1 MAGLI
6 VFMGTVWYLAR
17 LQRRGDST
25 TRGLG
30 GNFVAWRN
38 SPETPLPSR
47 VLPERLSELL
57 FVKIGPHA
65 VEKEELRIRAF
76 PQEEVTETLL
86 APGPDEQID
95 LGRHRIRMIHRG
107 QLPQIFA
114 TLIGRRRTKTAAR
127 LGDA

>member
-1 MAGLI
+1 MAMAGLI
-6 VFMGTVWYLAR
+6 VFMGTVWA
-17 LQRRGDST
+17 
-25 TRGLG
+25 
-30 GNFVAWRN
+30 
-38 SPETPLPSR
+38 ETPLPSR
-47 VLPERLSELL
+47 VLLERLSELR

-76 PQEEVTETLL
+76 PQEEVTEAPL

-107 QLPQIFA
+107 QLPQILA

-127 LGDA
+127 LGDAVSGRIVDREAQVHA